1 MLTNA
6 EVWPFG
12 LAQITDGNKFK
23 VLKQFD
29 HYIRMPKQLL
39 CHCLKYV
46 IQALYTAWTLHT
58 LLGMY
63 ACNMSETCAN
73 YVCFISLLLLCT
85 RHLLM
90 EHTCPLAHKGSC
102 SIKGQLSL

>member
-29 HYIRMPKQLL
+29 HYVRMPKQLL
-39 CHCLKYV
+39 CHCLKV
-46 IQALYTAWTLHT
+46 CHPGALYMAWTLHT

-63 ACNMSETCAN
+63 A
-73 YVCFISLLLLCT
+73 
-85 RHLLM
+85 
-90 EHTCPLAHKGSC
+90 
-102 SIKGQLSL
+102 